1 MSYILDALRKAE
13 RERGIKQVPTVMTNH
28 GPRTVNRYRIWAILS
43 ILVVCV
49 AAAAWYFA
57 HSQKEYNEAA
67 KGSEPNQNTASN
79 IDSSASISSS
89 PMQPAAIQKPELPS
103 EKSSRATIAPE
114 TPVAIV
120 PRNAPVKKPPEE
132 MMPLDEEDLESLT
145 PEEIMRYA
153 RPKPSPAV
161 SENGQTTP
169 ASLQEAVGKM
179 TLSLLMFAD
188 AKEERMVFIDGDK
201 YAEGD
206 YVEGIYLLE
215 SITMDGAVL
224 SYQGERALL
233 KPKSK

>member
-13 RERGIKQVPTVMTNH
+13 RERGIKQVPTVMTDH
-28 GPRTVNRYRIWAILS
+28 APRTVNRYRIWAILS

-103 EKSSRATIAPE
+103 EKSTGATITPE
-114 TPVAIV
+114 IPVATI
-120 PRNAPVKKPPEE
+120 PRGAPVRKPPEE
-132 MMPLDEEDLESLT
+132 MMLPDEEDLESLA

-153 RPKPSPAV
+153 RPKPAPAV
-161 SENGQTTP
+161 SENAQTKP
-169 ASLQEAVGKM
+169 ASLEEAVGKM

-188 AKEERMVFIDGDK
+188 TKEERMVFIDGDK
-201 YAEGD
+201 YVEGD
-206 YVEGIYLLE
+206 YVAGIYLLE
-215 SITMDGAVL
+215 SITIDGAIL
-224 SYQGERALL
+224 SYQEERVLL